1 MPAFHMTTPSTN
13 SKIKRICGSAVGLP
27 WLGEIASVYSGS
39 ALRMDWHAHDDD
51 EAIFC
56 LKGEMVYEF
65 RHHRPITLY
74 GGQYFVIPARLRHRL
89 ASGIDSPSRRVSFL
103 FKNEYVKRSKF
114 AVFTDSDYAYLKNKL
129 LVGHLITRR
138 CPPGM
143 TEMIARL
150 GEFLHRDKQLLSSI
164 EMGEI
169 RALTCLILIHCARN
183 DKPALGKSGVRLMD
197 EAIAWFEKHYTEKVD
212 LQELINH
219 IGYGRT
225 RFFHLFKQKAG
236 VSPND
241 FLIRLRVKKAKELLT
256 STEATIKNIADKVG
270 FTDTAFFTR
279 TFRRIVGISP
289 SDYRKANSN

>member
-1 MPAFHMTTPSTN
+1 MPAIRMKTPSTS

-27 WLGEIASVYSGS
+27 WIGEIASVYSGS

-89 ASGIDSPSRRVSFL
+89 ESGIDSPSRRVSFL
-103 FKNEYVKRSKF
+103 LKCECAKRARF
-114 AVFTDSDYAYLKNKL
+114 AVFTDSDYAYLKDKL
-129 LVGHLITRR
+129 LAGHLIPRR
-138 CPPGM
+138 CPSGM
-143 TEMIARL
+143 TEMISRL
-150 GEFLHRDKQLLSSI
+150 GEFLHRDKHSLTSI

-169 RALTCLILIHCARN
+169 RALTCLILIHCASN
-183 DKPALGKSGVRLMD
+183 DRPALGKSGVRLMD
-197 EAIAWFEKHYTEKVD
+197 EAIAWFEKHYAEKVD
-212 LQELINH
+212 LQKLINH

-225 RFFHLFKQKAG
+225 RFFHLFKQKTG

-241 FLIRLRVKKAKELLT
+241 FLIRLRVKRAKELLP
-256 STEATIKNIADKVG
+256 STEATIKDIADKVG

-279 TFRRIVGISP
+279 TFRRIVGIPP
-289 SDYRKANSN
+289 SAYRKANST